1 MRTFLRP
8 WTVGAVAVL
17 LLNDHVL
24 KGSGLLPEVVTGKLS
39 DVAGLFF
46 FPILLVCTVE
56 RLFGDRRGLEA
67 LSCVA
72 TAAVFAL
79 LKTSPAASLW
89 ATRVWGDVVCDPTDL
104 LTLPAVVVAYACMM
118 HERRVEASAVATS
131 PTSRLSFAR
140 PTLERLALVVAAVAS
155 LATSRPPRPFT
166 AWTVAGQNVHHAG
179 CATLEVWVSKSGKE
193 GVGISL
199 ASQADEACTVRVER
213 ATLVVGGRRFV
224 SEASG
229 LEVARGGTVYLP
241 FLFDN
246 ESLWNDGERT
256 GNLELDLVAA
266 GERAHLVFPMKH
278 EWDDANRH
286 ETTPSPPRPPGRA
299 PSPIVPVVPDA
310 GAPVE
315 VTL

>member
-8 WTVGAVAVL
+8 WTIGAVAVL
-17 LLNDHVL
+17 ILNDHVL
-24 KGSGLLPEVVTGKLS
+24 KGAGLLPSVVTGKLS

-46 FPILLVCTVE
+46 FPILLVCSVE
-56 RLFGDRRGLEA
+56 RLFGAKRGLEV
-67 LSCVA
+67 LSCAA

-79 LKTSPAASLW
+79 LKTCPSASFW
-89 ATRVWGDVVCDPTDL
+89 ASKAWGEVVCDPTDL
-104 LTLPAVVVAYACMM
+104 LALPAVVVAYACMM

-179 CATLEVWVSKSGKE
+179 CAALEVWVSKSGKE
-193 GVGISL
+193 GVGISV
-199 ASQADEACTVRVER
+199 ASQSDEACSVRLER

-229 LEVARGGTVYLP
+229 LEVVRGGVVYLP

-246 ESLWNDGERT
+246 ETLWNEGERT
-256 GNLELDLVAA
+256 GNLELDLVTA
-266 GERAHLVFPMKH
+266 GERVHLVFPMKH

-286 ETTPSPPRPPGRA
+286 ETSSPPPKPPGRA
-299 PSPIVPVVPDA
+299 PSPIVPVAPDA
-310 GAPVE
+310 GAQVE

>member
-8 WTVGAVAVL
+8 WTVAAVAVL
-17 LLNDHVL
+17 VLNDHVL
-24 KGSGLLPEVVTGKLS
+24 KGANVLPALVTGKLS
-39 DVAGLFF
+39 DLAGLFF
-46 FPILLVCTVE
+46 FPILLSCLAE
-56 RLFGDRRGLEA
+56 RLFGARRGLDA
-67 LSCVA
+67 LCCVA
-72 TAAVFAL
+72 TATLFSV

-89 ATRVWGDVVCDPTDL
+89 ATRVWGEVVCDPTDL
-104 LTLPAVVVAYACMM
+104 LALPSVVAAYACMM
-118 HERRVEASAVATS
+118 HDRRSDAPVVT
-131 PTSRLSFAR
+131 TSRTSRAR
-140 PTLERLALVVAAVAS
+140 SAFERLALVVAAVAS

-179 CATLEVWVSKSGKE
+179 CAALEVWVSKSGKE
-193 GVGISL
+193 GVGVSV
-199 ASQADEACTVRVER
+199 ASQADEACSVRVER
-213 ATLVVGGRRFV
+213 ATLAVGGRRFV
-224 SEASG
+224 SEAAG
-229 LEVARGGTVYLP
+229 LEVVRGGTVYLP

-246 ESLWNDGERT
+246 EGLWNEGERT
-256 GNLELDLVAA
+256 GNLELDLVAG
-266 GERAHLVFPMKH
+266 GERVRLVFPMKH